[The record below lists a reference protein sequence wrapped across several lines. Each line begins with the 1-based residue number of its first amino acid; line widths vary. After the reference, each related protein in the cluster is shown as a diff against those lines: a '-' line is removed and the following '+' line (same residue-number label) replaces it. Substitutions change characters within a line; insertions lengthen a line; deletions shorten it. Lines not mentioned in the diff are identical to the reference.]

1 MEENTTV
8 LIVEDDKYIMSLI
21 TMYLKDEG
29 YKTLA
34 ATTGKE
40 AISLFYANNPDII
53 LLDLG
58 LPDID
63 GMEVVMQIREKSNN
77 PIIVVSA
84 REEESEKIRILDL
97 GADDYMTKPFHIGEL
112 LARIRVAQRKL
123 NSMVN
128 PSNAENFTCDYLMV
142 DFDKGLV
149 FVDNKEIHLTPMEYK
164 LLRLLIA
171 NRGKVL
177 THNYILKQI
186 WGYGETG
193 DAKSLRVFMASLRR
207 KIERDTTNPRFI
219 LTQVGIG
226 YRFVEK

>member
-1 MEENTTV
+1 MEDNTTV

-84 REEESEKIRILDL
+84 REEEGEKIRILDL

-123 NSMVN
+123 NSMIN
-128 PSNAENFTCDYLMV
+128 PSNTEIFTCDYLTV

-149 FVDNKEIHLTPMEYK
+149 FVDDTEIHLTPMEYK

-207 KIERDTTNPRFI
+207 KIERDTANPRFI